1 MAWSCDASW
10 ATADDTSLSEARKGV
25 GHHVSGPVNVVLVHG
40 AWADG
45 SCWSGVIQRLQAGA
59 FQVRAPQFRLT
70 ARTDDVARLRQVLDF
85 QDGPAIVI
93 GHPYGRQIITAP
105 ESESPNVVGLVHLA
119 AFGLDEGES
128 VGVCSRRGRSHPHSG
143 ICSSARGATAGSP
156 RTTSSTTSPET
167 STRPVARVMHAV
179 RQAVAVSVSADL
191 MRVPAWK
198 SLPPWYLVAQN
209 DEVIPPD
216 AKRLFASRVGAT
228 TVEVPSGHVAMVSHP
243 QEVTDLIEEAAARVG
258 RGAGV

>member
-1 MAWSCDASW
+1 
-10 ATADDTSLSEARKGV
+10 
-25 GHHVSGPVNVVLVHG
+25 
-40 AWADG
+40 
-45 SCWSGVIQRLQAGA
+45 
-59 FQVRAPQFRLT
+59 
-70 ARTDDVARLRQVLDF
+70 LRQVLDF

-167 STRPVARVMHAV
+167 STRPV
-179 RQAVAVSVSADL
+179 
-191 MRVPAWK
+191 
-198 SLPPWYLVAQN
+198 VAQN